1 MKLNEILFIDSLP
14 SIDLHGIDR
23 DYATIKINE
32 FINDNYIMGNRN
44 VVIVHG
50 IGTGI
55 IKHQVHDTLRKN
67 KKVLDFQ
74 IFAGNVGCTIVEIIE
89 KNKS

>member
-32 FINDNYIMGNRN
+32 FINDNYVMGNKN

-55 IKHQVHDTLRKN
+55 IKHQVNETLKKN
-67 KKVLDFQ
+67 KKVVDYQ
-74 IFAGNVGCTIVEIIE
+74 IFAGNVGCTIVEIVTKE
-89 KNKS
+89 K